1 MQSIQDNTPE
11 TKTSQ
16 SIPSPVLDPNEI
28 NLLEYAYAL
37 IHRKWWIA
45 GFTFLGLVVGLF
57 MAIAKGP
64 TFVSEAV
71 IAPQESDNQ
80 KTPSLAGLG
89 ALGGLVASQLS
100 LGGNASLDKIDLIL
114 DSRAFSAKLIDK
126 YAIIPAIYKYQ
137 WPKGYAKY
145 RDTASQAWKEPFI
158 APKPNDLAGLLK
170 GKYLKK
176 KTNKNNTM
184 SISIALKDSALS
196 ITLASMY
203 LDYLD
208 EFIRSDV
215 QTNAKENVTYL
226 EKQLETI
233 SDPLLREKVQ
243 ALMANEIEKEMIVS
257 KKAFKIIDPVY
268 ESKTFK
274 EKKLYPLVFAFGL
287 FFLTSLSVVFM
298 HAFSS
303 APKTDEDRSLIQ
315 KIKRELFLSRPRKCA

>member
-1 MQSIQDNTPE
+1 MQSIQDTTPE
-11 TKTSQ
+11 IRSSQ
-16 SIPSPVLDPNEI
+16 SNLPRIPDPDEI

-37 IHRKWWIA
+37 VHRKWWIV
-45 GFTFLGLVVGLF
+45 GFTFAGLIIGLLA
-57 MAIAKGP
+57 AIAKGP
-64 TFVSEAV
+64 TFVSEAI

-89 ALGGLVASQLS
+89 ALGGLMASQLS

-114 DSRAFSAKLIDK
+114 DSRSFSAKLIEK
-126 YAIIPAIYKYQ
+126 YDLIPFIYKHQ
-137 WPKGYAKY
+137 NPKAYAKLW
-145 RDTASQAWKEPFI
+145 DTSSNKWKSSFV
-158 APKPNDLAGLLK
+158 APRPVDMAGLVK
-170 GKYLKK
+170 SYLKK
-176 KTNKNNTM
+176 KINKNNTM
-184 SISIALKDSALS
+184 SVSVSSKDSAMS
-196 ITLASMY
+196 FDLASKY

-274 EKKLYPLVFAFGL
+274 QKKLYPLVFSFGL
-287 FFLTSLSVVFM
+287 FFLTALCVVFM

-315 KIKRELFLSRPRKCA
+315 KIKRELFFSRRRKSV